1 MAGGSSSSSSSSWG
15 PSPAAVTALVA
26 LLGLGV
32 AAYIVGPPLY
42 WHVAEALGRSPG
54 GCPACACDCDALP
67 LLQLPEDCAKQF
79 KEVKSRASGEETEK
93 SITEMLIEELK
104 QREEEA
110 TEAQQQADVKL
121 LEAKKLA
128 SQYQKEA
135 DKCSSGMDTCEE
147 AREKSAESLLGQ
159 RKLTALWEERAR
171 ELGWKPGNDKPHQNQ

>member
-1 MAGGSSSSSSSSWG
+1 MAGGSSSSSSS
-15 PSPAAVTALVA
+15 AVAALVA

-54 GCPACACDCDALP
+54 ACPACACDCDALP

-79 KEVKSRASGEETEK
+79 KEVKSHASGEETEK

-171 ELGWKPGNDKPHQNQ
+171 ELGWKPGNVNLHRNQ